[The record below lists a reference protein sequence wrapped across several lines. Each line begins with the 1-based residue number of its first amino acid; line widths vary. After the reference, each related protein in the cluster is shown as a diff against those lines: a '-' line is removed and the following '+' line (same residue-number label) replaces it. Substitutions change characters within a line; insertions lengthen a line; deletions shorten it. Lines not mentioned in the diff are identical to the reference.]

1 MKLSDCTNY
10 QDIVSAMSEIM
21 EISNSAGWKSDF
33 DQIVEILNEYFDT
46 SKAPMADIVVM
57 LLDDCNQAITDQ
69 DKVIRILVKY
79 FGVPDDVFDVRI
91 VCGDRKIN

>member
-46 SKAPMADIVVM
+46 S
-57 LLDDCNQAITDQ
+57 
-69 DKVIRILVKY
+69 R
-79 FGVPDDVFDVRI
+79 VPSRSWT
-91 VCGDRKIN
+91 

>member
-1 MKLSDCTNY
+1 MKLSDCVNY

-46 SKAPMADIVVM
+46 SRVPMAEIVVM
-57 LLDDCNQAITDQ
+57 LLDD
-69 DKVIRILVKY
+69 
-79 FGVPDDVFDVRI
+79 
-91 VCGDRKIN
+91 

>member
-1 MKLSDCTNY
+1 MKLSDCANY

-21 EISNSAGWKSDF
+21 EISNGAGWKSDF

-46 SKAPMADIVVM
+46 SRVPMAEIVVM

-69 DKVIRILVKY
+69 DKIIHITNEER
-79 FGVPDDVFDVRI
+79 
-91 VCGDRKIN
+91 